1 MYIGRDWKESCFIH
15 GSRKRGPEKVLAM
28 QEVGWGVEGVCTRSL
43 ELKWGHMK
51 CLAVKRAGTKG
62 LTLSWGGGGGGR

>member
-28 QEVGWGVEGVCTRSL
+28 QEVGV
-43 ELKWGHMK
+43 
-51 CLAVKRAGTKG
+51 
-62 LTLSWGGGGGGR
+62 GGGGDVHKKFGTEVGTQEVSSR